1 LSIVEG
7 SGLNRAIFQSVN
19 RLTES
24 RVRAKARRTKLDL

>member
-19 RLTES
+19 TLTES